1 MCKGTTFFWTFSLI
15 GIHWGCSDLKLEQ
28 EATEILSEDQDGED
42 VAIIESA
49 DGLQFTQ
56 NKPDSGIEATVGF
69 SKQGHVSYKGDFK
82 NDQPHGLWTTF
93 SRMENHAG
101 RDIKRRASIMA
112 STLCGMKMAANEWKG
127 LTRTGKSMGVRLAG
141 TQTEQGGNI
150 NSMISGSQKE
160 PGQPGIIKEIFFQK

>member
-1 MCKGTTFFWTFSLI
+1 VLGFLNKAMFLI
-15 GIHWGCSDLKLEQ
+15 R
-28 EATEILSEDQDGED
+28 EILKMINRMVFGR
-42 VAIIESA
+42 
-49 DGLQFTQ
+49 L
-56 NKPDSGIEATVGF
+56 
-69 SKQGHVSYKGDFK
+69 
-82 NDQPHGLWTTF
+82 F
-93 SRMENHAG
+93 SRMENPAG

-127 LTRTGKSMGVRLAG
+127 LTRTGKSMGGRLAG